1 MTSFRQVAL
10 SFFVKL
16 TYPDKQNSRLFS
28 THFLTH
34 RFLYK
39 NKKKKVKR
47 VASYLVLLAPSFVNI
62 EEEEFLS
69 IAVFDLNIQNI
80 GKYSHPPFEL
90 FSLLHNGVKGG
101 GVLPCVVD
109 AFLRQY

>member
-1 MTSFRQVAL
+1 M
-10 SFFVKL
+10 
-16 TYPDKQNSRLFS
+16 
-28 THFLTH
+28 
-34 RFLYK
+34 YK

-80 GKYSHPPFEL
+80 NKYSHPPF
-90 FSLLHNGVKGG
+90 
-101 GVLPCVVD
+101 D
-109 AFLRQY
+109 FLAYYIME